1 LALTNGLDKSKVNC
15 FKKIVTKKP
24 PSRPGGR
31 SQRVRDAVFAAVEAL
46 MAQNKGALP
55 SMADIAARAD
65 VNPTSLYRRW
75 GDAKYL
81 AAEVA
86 FDRLNRD
93 FPVPDTG
100 TLRGDML
107 GWASAAARHLSER
120 KNSMLLRIVAADAQS
135 SKDRALPIEQR
146 GQELEIMLE
155 RARARG
161 EAVPDLLEV
170 FEIVMAP
177 IYSRLLFFG
186 PIREPAEYAAR
197 LVDRALA
204 LAATRVRKS
213 KSR

>member
-1 LALTNGLDKSKVNC
+1 MA
-15 FKKIVTKKP
+15 KKP

-31 SQRVRDAVFAAVEAL
+31 SARVRDAVFDAVEAL

-55 SMADIAARAD
+55 SMAEIASRAG

-75 GDAKYL
+75 GDTKYL

-93 FPVPDTG
+93 FPIPDTG
-100 TLRGDML
+100 SLRGDML

-120 KNSMLLRIVAADAQS
+120 KNSMLLRIIAADAQS
-135 SKDRALPIEQR
+135 PRALPIEQR
-146 GQELEIMLE
+146 GAELEAMLD
-155 RARARG
+155 RARKRG
-161 EAVPDLLEV
+161 EAAPDLLEM

-186 PIREPAEYAAR
+186 PIHNPADYAAR

-204 LAATRVRKS
+204 LAGTRARKRKS
-213 KSR
+213 R

>member
-1 LALTNGLDKSKVNC
+1 MART
-15 FKKIVTKKP
+15 P

-31 SQRVRDAVFAAVEAL
+31 SARVRDAVFDAVEAL

-55 SMADIAARAD
+55 SMAEIASRAG

-75 GDAKYL
+75 GDTKYL

-93 FPVPDTG
+93 FPIPDTG
-100 TLRGDML
+100 SLRGDML

-120 KNSMLLRIVAADAQS
+120 KNSMLLRIIAADAQS
-135 SKDRALPIEQR
+135 PRALPIEER
-146 GQELEIMLE
+146 SAELEAMLE
-155 RARARG
+155 RARKRG
-161 EAVPDLLEV
+161 EAAPDLLEM

-186 PIREPAEYAAR
+186 PIHNPADYAAR

-204 LAATRVRKS
+204 LAASRARKS

>member
-1 LALTNGLDKSKVNC
+1 MA
-15 FKKIVTKKP
+15 KKP

-31 SQRVRDAVFAAVEAL
+31 SARVRDAVFGAVEAL

-55 SMADIAARAD
+55 SMAEIASRAG

-75 GDAKYL
+75 GDTKYL

-93 FPVPDTG
+93 FPIPDTG
-100 TLRGDML
+100 SLRGDML
-107 GWASAAARHLSER
+107 GWASAAAKHLSER
-120 KNSMLLRIVAADAQS
+120 KNSMLLRIIAADAQS
-135 SKDRALPIEQR
+135 PRALPIEQR
-146 GQELEIMLE
+146 GAELEAMLE
-155 RARARG
+155 RARKRG
-161 EAVPDLLEV
+161 EAAPDLLEM

-186 PIREPAEYAAR
+186 PIHNPADYAAR

-204 LAATRVRKS
+204 LAGTRARRRKS
-213 KSR
+213 R